1 MRETGFDIYLV
12 TDRRLTGGCEGLI
25 RAVEGALEGGI
36 KGVQLREKDLAGG
49 ELLELA
55 CRLREL
61 TTSYG
66 AKLIVND
73 RVDVALSAGADGVHL
88 GQNSFG
94 PGEARKLMKEALIG
108 VSTHS
113 LKEAL
118 EAQTGGADFITLGP
132 VYQTPSKKEY
142 GEPIGLGPLKEVT
155 RALSIPVF
163 AIGGIKKE
171 GLKQVISSGAFGAA
185 VISAVL
191 GSSDVRR
198 SSEEL
203 KAELAVGPKKGEH
216 TELV

>member
-12 TDRRLTGGCEGLI
+12 TDRRLTGGGEGLI
-25 RAVEGALEGGI
+25 RAVGGALEGGI

-55 CRLREL
+55 QRLREL
-61 TTSYG
+61 TASYG
-66 AKLIVND
+66 AKLLIND
-73 RVDVALSAGADGVHL
+73 RVDVALSAG
-88 GQNSFG
+88 
-94 PGEARKLMKEALIG
+94 GEARKLMKEALIG

-118 EAQTGGADFITLGP
+118 EAETGGADFITLGP

-163 AIGGIKKE
+163 AIGGIKKDLIKE
-171 GLKQVISSGAFGAA
+171 VLSSGAFGAA

-191 GSSDVRR
+191 GSSDVRK
-198 SSEEL
+198 SAEEL
-203 KAELAVGPKKGEH
+203 AAELALGPKKGEH